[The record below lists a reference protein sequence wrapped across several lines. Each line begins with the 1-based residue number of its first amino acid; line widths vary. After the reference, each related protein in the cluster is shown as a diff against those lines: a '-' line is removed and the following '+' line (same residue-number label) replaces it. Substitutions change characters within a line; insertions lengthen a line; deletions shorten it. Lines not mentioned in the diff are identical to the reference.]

1 MRALLVDE
9 RIYNVRSGERGGST
23 YVSHIRIK
31 HKEYDC
37 KPEKDIHLWY
47 MGALVCIYILFPL
60 LKVVFDNSRKV
71 FIYFTVVCAIL
82 TFGNEL
88 INHFITILLN
98 TAGLYE
104 GIIDVNWFND
114 FNPFRNIF
122 GYAFVYFCV
131 GGLAHDFVKK

>member
-1 MRALLVDE
+1 MITLLFL
-9 RIYNVRSGERGGST
+9 
-23 YVSHIRIK
+23 
-31 HKEYDC
+31 
-37 KPEKDIHLWY
+37 KPIECDFSSVQETVVYFWTWVQEWFIHLWY